1 MKGKPMKK
9 SNLILGVAALVALTL
24 TVALPLAQ
32 DSQTELTDE
41 EKIAD
46 AISAA
51 PSFITYNAT
60 VMDWDMR
67 VLREGTNGW
76 VCQPSTPVTL
86 AAGSRDPWCI
96 DEVWQAWSEALAA
109 QTEPVTLRPGISYML
124 AGGLGSNT
132 DPYATG
138 PTDDNDWHA
147 DGPHIMI
154 LVPDLSTLEGVTSEH
169 QSGGPYVMFPNT
181 PYAHLM
187 VLVEPHLP
195 E

>member
-1 MKGKPMKK
+1 MKNINFRL
-9 SNLILGVAALVALTL
+9 SLAAFIVMTLAVCLT
-24 TVALPLAQ
+24 LAQ
-32 DSQTELTDE
+32 DSQTEMTDE

-46 AISAA
+46 AMSAA
-51 PSFITYNAT
+51 PSFITDNAT
-60 VMDWDMR
+60 IMDGDMT

-76 VCQPSTPVTL
+76 VCQPSSPVVL
-86 AAGSRDPWCI
+86 AAGAHDPWCI
-96 DEVWQAWSEALAA
+96 DEVWQAWLEALQT
-109 QTEPVTLRPGISYML
+109 QTEPVIERPGISYML

-132 DPYATG
+132 DPYATE

-154 LVPDLSTLEGVTSEH
+154 LVPDLSVLEGVTSEH
-169 QSGGPYVMFPNT
+169 HSGGPYVMFPNT